1 MPLALSTWVL
11 FILFMQSVNG
21 AQFLNIAF
29 LFVLLA
35 AAPSAAVLLTV
46 IFPLTSIYASP
57 LLSRKLY
64 LSTDVLKLILSSN
77 RVSMLL
83 ALSAWVLF
91 ILFMQSVNGA
101 QFLNIAFLFVLL
113 AALPLAAVLLT
124 VIFPLAS
131 IYASLLSLNYTLAL
145 IF

>member
-29 LFVLLA
+29 LFVLVA

-83 ALSAWVLF
+83 ALSAWYYLF
-91 ILFMQSVNGA
+91 YLCSQLMEHSF
-101 QFLNIAFLFVLL
+101 
-113 AALPLAAVLLT
+113 
-124 VIFPLAS
+124 
-131 IYASLLSLNYTLAL
+131 
-145 IF
+145 

>member
-46 IFPLTSIYASP
+46 IFPLTSIYAS
-57 LLSRKLY
+57 
-64 LSTDVLKLILSSN
+64 
-77 RVSMLL
+77 
-83 ALSAWVLF
+83 
-91 ILFMQSVNGA
+91 
-101 QFLNIAFLFVLL
+101 
-113 AALPLAAVLLT
+113 
-124 VIFPLAS
+124 
-131 IYASLLSLNYTLAL
+131 LLSLNYTLAL